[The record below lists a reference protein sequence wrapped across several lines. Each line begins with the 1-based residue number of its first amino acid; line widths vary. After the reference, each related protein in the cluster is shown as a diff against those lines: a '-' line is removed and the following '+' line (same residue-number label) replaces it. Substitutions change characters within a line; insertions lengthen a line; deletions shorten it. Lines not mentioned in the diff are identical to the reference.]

1 MLKNILVSLMIPL
14 LCACAGTAPG
24 KPTNTPL
31 PLPTSA
37 PSEPSME
44 APSQPTDNSSDEQA
58 VYSVFFAENP
68 DITLLLQDARTDSSM
83 TSPEE
88 VMNFI
93 KSGLPEA
100 SDETINDYLKNN
112 KQDSQLPASMDVGVE
127 YQLLSADEF
136 AEISSQSDWGNVLK
150 EKYPGSNGYM
160 FFSRVG
166 FNNAH
171 DQALIYVGRVYG
183 PLNGEASYYLLEKKD
198 AKWMIVNQVLRVI
211 S

>member
-1 MLKNILVSLMIPL
+1 MLKKILVSLMIPL
-14 LCACAGTAPG
+14 LCACAWILPV
-24 KPTNTPL
+24 KPTDTPL
-31 PLPTSA
+31 SPPTSA

-44 APSQPTDNSSDEQA
+44 APSQSDENNSDEQA

-68 DITLLLQDARTDSSM
+68 DVTLLLQDTGADSSM

-88 VMNFI
+88 VMDFI
-93 KSGLPEA
+93 KSGLPA
-100 SDETINDYLKNN
+100 VSDETINDYLKNN
-112 KQDSQLPASMDVGVE
+112 KQDSQLSASMNVGAE

-150 EKYPGSNGYM
+150 EKYPDSNGYM

-183 PLNGEASYYLLEKKD
+183 PLAGEASYYLLEKKD
-198 AKWMIVNQVLRVI
+198 AKWMIVNQILRVI

>member
-1 MLKNILVSLMIPL
+1 MLKKILVSLMIPL
-14 LCACAGTAPG
+14 LCACAGTVPG
-24 KPTNTPL
+24 NPTDAPL
-31 PLPTSA
+31 PPPTSA
-37 PSEPSME
+37 ASEPSLE
-44 APSQPTDNSSDEQA
+44 APPQSAEFSSDEQE

-68 DITLLLQDARTDSSM
+68 DVTLLLQDTGADSSM
-83 TSPEE
+83 SSSEE
-88 VMNFI
+88 VMDYI
-93 KSGLPEA
+93 KSGLSA
-100 SDETINDYLKNN
+100 ISDETINDYLKNN
-112 KQDSQLPASMDVGVE
+112 KQDSQLPASMNVGVE

-150 EKYPGSNGYM
+150 EKYPGSDGYM

-183 PLNGEASYYLLEKKD
+183 PLNGEASYYLMEKKD
-198 AKWMIVNQVLRVI
+198 AKWMIVNQIIRVV